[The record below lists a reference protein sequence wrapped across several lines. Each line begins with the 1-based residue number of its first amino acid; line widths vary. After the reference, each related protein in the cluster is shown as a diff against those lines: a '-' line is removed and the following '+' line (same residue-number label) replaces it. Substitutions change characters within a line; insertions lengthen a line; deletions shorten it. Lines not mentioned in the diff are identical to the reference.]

1 MYPTALFFALFGES
15 LIVLRIVAFLV
26 SLLSMYVFYRLVSF
40 FLDEPALGFAM
51 FAYAI
56 PGATF
61 GAWLT
66 HAVMNHG
73 FTHLFTLLLFLLAA
87 SHAHRPTRLKW
98 VLAGLLSG
106 VAVWTYF
113 LAAPAVIVT
122 FAIMFWISS
131 RRARIETP
139 FWFGLPFLLGV
150 LPVVIDFARYGGIPP
165 MSFTSQLPG
174 VDGIAT
180 LPGRMKSF
188 LINVVPDMASFPLRQ
203 EPVKFDFL
211 ARVQILTFLAALIA
225 GIVCSLKLLR
235 KWNREG
241 RLRNPSS
248 VAFFG
253 LALHFLFFLVIY
265 VTSGYGGEPYHR
277 FLMQLFPLLFVF
289 YGWLFAWIATKTSR
303 LAAILPLGI
312 FAVGNCLAT
321 YDLIA
326 DIGQA
331 HSFYVRAETIAQLAD
346 YLGQEGYRYVYTDH
360 WVSYLLTFHT
370 KERIIASS
378 HAGPIFAPRY
388 PAYEESVAAA
398 DKVAY
403 ALYHS
408 LPIHWSESFEENL
421 QRLGIS
427 YRRHRIGVLDVYTH
441 FSRRFSIEEIRFPK
455 LIEGITG
462 TPILIGEHCR
472 LHPY

>member
-1 MYPTALFFALFGES
+1 
-15 LIVLRIVAFLV
+15 
-26 SLLSMYVFYRLVSF
+26 
-40 FLDEPALGFAM
+40 
-51 FAYAI
+51 
-56 PGATF
+56 
-61 GAWLT
+61 
-66 HAVMNHG
+66 
-73 FTHLFTLLLFLLAA
+73 
-87 SHAHRPTRLKW
+87 
-98 VLAGLLSG
+98 

-113 LAAPAVIVT
+113 LAAPAVVVT

-139 FWFGLPFLLGV
+139 LWFGLPFLLGV

-165 MSFTSQLPG
+165 MSFTSQLPRVG
-174 VDGIAT
+174 GIAS
-180 LPGRMKSF
+180 LPGRFKSF

-211 ARVQILTFLAALIA
+211 ARVQILTFLGALIG
-225 GIVCSLKLLR
+225 GIGRSVRFLR

-241 RLRNPSS
+241 RPRNSSS

-253 LALHFLFFLVIY
+253 LALHFLFFLAIY
-265 VTSGYGGEPYHR
+265 VTSGYGGSPYHR

-312 FAVGNCLAT
+312 IAVVNLLGT
-321 YDLIA
+321 YDLTA
-326 DIGQA
+326 DIGQR
-331 HSFYVRAETIAQLAD
+331 HSFYVRAETVAQLAD

-360 WVSYLLTFHT
+360 WVSFLLTFQT

-378 HAGPIFAPRY
+378 RGGPVFSPRY
-388 PAYEESVAAA
+388 PAYEVSVAAA
-398 DKVAY
+398 DKAAY

-408 LPIHWSESFEENL
+408 QPIHWSESFEENL
-421 QRLGIS
+421 QRLGIT
-427 YRRHRIGVLDVYTH
+427 YRRRRIGVLDVYTQ

-455 LIEGITG
+455 LID
-462 TPILIGEHCR
+462 GESR
-472 LHPY
+472 